1 MYSLPGFLWDLT
13 EDTSIGGRVFFCAL
27 ITTAHP
33 APAPYLWLPVAKVP
47 FCDASSEGHKLGIN
61 AAQVKN
67 LKCCSH
73 YEKYNGSLS
82 NFKFKLKSQPDL
94 AITLWAEE

>member
-1 MYSLPGFLWDLT
+1 M
-13 EDTSIGGRVFFCAL
+13 GGRVFFCAL

-67 LKCCSH
+67 LNAAATMKNTM
-73 YEKYNGSLS
+73 EV
-82 NFKFKLKSQPDL
+82 SQIL
-94 AITLWAEE
+94 NLN